1 VSTSNSARS
10 TRDAILDAA
19 VHLLADRGSGVTLE
33 HVAEEAGVSR
43 QTVYVHFG
51 SRTGLLIA
59 MVQHMDESG
68 VLHGLVQRVFDAR
81 TALDALDAV
90 VNVHAEYHPMAY
102 PVARVFMASRHE
114 DEAIRA
120 AWDER
125 MASRRNLYHGVVEWL
140 HRDGLL
146 SSHWDIE
153 SATDVLWGLTSWQL
167 WEELVVERGW
177 SKDDYLRHLRTM
189 LRKTLVGHQEA

>member
-1 VSTSNSARS
+1 VSTSNAARS

-19 VHLLADRGSGVTLE
+19 VRLLADRGAGVTLE
-33 HVAEEAGVSR
+33 QVVEEAGVSR

-90 VNVHAEYHPMAY
+90 VNVHADYHPMAY

-114 DEAIRA
+114 DEAIGA

-125 MASRRNLYHGVVEWL
+125 MASCRIRSTAVLGVHPRRVAVVIDSKYPRAVFIRYFPCRPEHEIGGGVAQW
-140 HRDGLL
+140 
-146 SSHWDIE
+146 
-153 SATDVLWGLTSWQL
+153 
-167 WEELVVERGW
+167 
-177 SKDDYLRHLRTM
+177 
-189 LRKTLVGHQEA
+189 